1 MSNARKILN
10 NEEDRRVVEAI
21 QQAERNTSGQIKVHI
36 ENFCHIN
43 VERRSLMVFKH
54 LKMNKTKQ
62 RNGVLIYL
70 AVKDHKF
77 AILGDEGIN
86 KVVGNDFWNDVKGS
100 VKDELLLVNKYL
112 EKLPV
117 TIVDGKE
124 YCFVNGVGYGIDGYC
139 CEEGDRQRAL
149 SDKPINYTS
158 IAIKGLLFKFKSRTA
173 KITVDGVVHEFKNAW
188 LAPVMN
194 GKFYGGGMKV
204 APDQDRLNKE
214 RTLTCVVMYDKI
226 PLHALMIFPKIFKG
240 ELVNETKHVSVFTG
254 KDITVEFDQPCAMQ
268 IDGETFLNIS
278 STETHAYRD

>member
-1 MSNARKILN
+1 MVRILINSKSNNGTGK
-10 NEEDRRVVEAI
+10 
-21 QQAERNTSGQIKVHI
+21 TSGEEI
-36 ENFCHIN
+36 EKLLPGETFEYVDVTTIGNAYD
-43 VERRSLMVFKH
+43 
-54 LKMNKTKQ
+54 
-62 RNGVLIYL
+62 YL
-70 AVKDHKF
+70 DTVPEDV
-77 AILGDEGIN
+77 
-86 KVVGNDFWNDVKGS
+86 KVVFCGGDGTLQHLANDIHSRPLKRDIYFFPAGSGNDFWNDVKGS

-158 IAIKGLLFKFKSRTA
+158 IAIKGLLFKFKPRTA